1 MNKKLIIYPLI
12 ILMVF
17 IISKLILN
25 IFHLEYQSW
34 IYYLLIIMLAIY
46 IMIIFNYRFIKAK
59 DKLYTK
65 IFNIFALNFISITI
79 TTICLIFMLIFYGYD
94 YKINNEYLVE
104 DTLLQLRPSKELY
117 HYKNFI
123 LKSTKAI
130 PINKKGKIEWKK
142 S

>member
-34 IYYLLIIMLAIY
+34 IYYLLIIMLA
-46 IMIIFNYRFIKAK
+46 
-59 DKLYTK
+59 
-65 IFNIFALNFISITI
+65 
-79 TTICLIFMLIFYGYD
+79 FYGYD

-130 PINKKGKIEWKK
+130 PINKKGKIE
-142 S
+142 

>member
-1 MNKKLIIYPLI
+1 
-12 ILMVF
+12 
-17 IISKLILN
+17 
-25 IFHLEYQSW
+25 
-34 IYYLLIIMLAIY
+34 MLAIY
-46 IMIIFNYRFIKAK
+46 LMIIFNYRFIKAK

-130 PINKKGKIEWKK
+130 PINKKGKIE
-142 S
+142 